1 MVQPRSASVFT
12 SCAAATT
19 KEANRLR
26 TPFLKPRHRRVQ
38 RPGLGPHRAAL
49 LDRDPLC
56 SDRSVEGGVGGA
68 AIE

>member
-1 MVQPRSASVFT
+1 MVQPRSASVFA
-12 SCAAATT
+12 SCEVATT
-19 KEANRLR
+19 KEAARLR
-26 TPFLKPRHRRVQ
+26 KPFLKPRHRRVQ

-56 SDRSVEGGVGGA
+56 PARSDEGGGGVG